1 MAAQSMPSSEFEVI
15 LVADRIKTSDAEA
28 LLKTLISNYRVY
40 ESDKP
45 GIVNALNLGLS
56 KSKGIY
62 VARMDEDDLMEPN
75 RLTQQSSH
83 LDTNSD
89 CVAVGGQLKLINEK
103 GESIGV
109 SRFSEKVVHKKE
121 LLRRSP
127 IAHPA
132 AMFRRENVI
141 NIGGYREN
149 LPEDWDLWT
158 RLWQEGSIENLGDY
172 VLRYRIHENQL
183 SRTTMYKHSTSR
195 LIIGTSLYAR
205 ENGLRDYPVEYT
217 DIDNWLIQSGRALSE
232 LTDEYK
238 SFASDVKRE
247 SKVVL
252 NLSSRRGLNDILK
265 LSGTVLHNPQYF
277 FQYTV
282 KVVLNRYYYWKIL

>member
-1 MAAQSMPSSEFEVI
+1 MPSSEFEVI
-15 LVADRIKTSDAEA
+15 LIADRIKISDAEA
-28 LLKTLISNYRVY
+28 LLKASITNYRVY
-40 ESDKP
+40 DSDKP

-56 KSKGIY
+56 KSKAIY
-62 VARMDEDDLMEPN
+62 VARMDEDDFMEPN
-75 RLTQQSSH
+75 RLTQQSSY
-83 LDTNSD
+83 LDINSD

-103 GESIGV
+103 GETIGV
-109 SRFSEKVVHKKE
+109 SRFSDNVVHKNE

-141 NIGGYREN
+141 NVGGYREN

-158 RLWQEGSIENLGDY
+158 RLWQQGSIENLRDY

-205 ENGLRDYPVEYT
+205 ENGIRDYPIEYT
-217 DIDNWLIQSGRALSE
+217 DIDNWLIQSESALSE
-232 LTDEYK
+232 LTNEYK
-238 SFASDVKRE
+238 SFASDVKKE
-247 SKVVL
+247 SKVIL
-252 NLSSRRGLNDILK
+252 SLSSRRGLKNILK
-265 LSGTVLHNPQYF
+265 LISTIFHNPQYF
-277 FQYTV
+277 FQYIV